1 MLDKVKEFVKA
12 RIAKIIA
19 DIKKKRRERRLTKM
33 SPDLFCT
40 VCKQP
45 IRRDEFIALVGKN
58 KLLPALYSGS
68 LARSYGWLLGTK
80 KYCES
85 CFNKEFKK

>member
-1 MLDKVKEFVKA
+1 MLGKIKEFMKT
-12 RIAKIIA
+12 RIAALIA
-19 DIKKKRRERRLTKM
+19 KIKKKRREQRLAKM
-33 SPDLFCT
+33 SPDLYCS

-45 IRRDEFIALVGKN
+45 IRRDEFIALLGKN

-80 KYCES
+80 KYCRA
-85 CFNKEFKK
+85 CFDKEFRK